1 MASIASDAVLWPNIL
16 IRIENKTCK
25 LSLDHQ
31 QNTLLEVD
39 CSIGSP
45 EIISIS
51 GPYKGSAHDATIA
64 EISGIKEK
72 LGGDECLLMLI
83 RVIEMTI
90 LISLLLFKTPL
101 YTATKRKCL

>member
-1 MASIASDAVLWPNIL
+1 MK
-16 IRIENKTCK
+16 EY
-25 LSLDHQ
+25 
-31 QNTLLEVD
+31 EVV

-45 EIISIS
+45 EIILIS

-90 LISLLLFKTPL
+90 LILSSSRTLL
-101 YTATKRKCL
+101 YTTTKRKCL